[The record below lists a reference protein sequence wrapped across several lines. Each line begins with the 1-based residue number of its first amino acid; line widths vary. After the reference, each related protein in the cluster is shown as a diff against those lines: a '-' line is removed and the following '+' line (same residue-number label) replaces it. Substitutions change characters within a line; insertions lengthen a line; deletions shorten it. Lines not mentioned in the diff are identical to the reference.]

1 MEPNLRRSFN
11 VYKPRHSN
19 VYSMATLNTGL
30 IIAGAYADKARRVLM
45 AQVKGQVNPQEAVRA
60 SAELN
65 KVLYEVIVNGIK
77 ADKGDVVRVVIDY
90 ELNNNQ
96 IKWNFETLR
105 IEFFKRVPDEEV
117 KRKICEALTKVMGA
131 R

>member
-1 MEPNLRRSFN
+1 
-11 VYKPRHSN
+11 
-19 VYSMATLNTGL
+19 MATLNTGL

>member
-1 MEPNLRRSFN
+1 MKPNLRLPFN
-11 VYKPRHSN
+11 VYKPRQN
-19 VYSMATLNTGL
+19 NLYSMATLNTGL

-105 IEFFKRVPDEEV
+105 IELFKRVPDEEV
-117 KRKICEALTKVMGA
+117 KRRIYEALTKVMGT